1 MARGLLT
8 VQDVLPTGITPSYTQ
23 ATVDGTSFA
32 NVGLPILIHIK
43 NTSGSSTV
51 VTFQTPGK
59 YQGETIT
66 VRTVTVPA
74 TTGDKMISFFPPDV
88 FNQTD
93 GTVYI
98 DFSTYAAGV
107 TIAALLVRT

>member
-8 VQDVLPTGITPSYTQ
+8 VQDVLQTGITPSYTQ
-23 ATVDGTSFA
+23 ATVDGTSFP

-59 YQGETIT
+59 AKGETIT
-66 VRTVTVPA
+66 ARTVTVPA
-74 TTGDKMISFFPPDV
+74 TSGDKVVSFFPPDV
-88 FNQTD
+88 FNQAD

-107 TIAALLVRT
+107 TIAAFLIRE